1 MTNIFRKRVLIIAV
15 LFSIIV
21 LVHVMLKYL
30 NLHIIEGNENMNR
43 KIKPEWEFDFL
54 QKTMYNRLV
63 AEFDKIDQAI

>member
-43 KIKPEWEFDFL
+43 KIKPEWEFDSL